1 MIKIVYS
8 FFITFSIFL
17 SFFCFEL
24 LAMETAKEDKSKIS
38 STRKRKREELPPG
51 QQQITSFFSKAL
63 PSSSLPQPRA
73 LIAHSSH
80 LTYPPSIPALPI
92 GGDTRASPFVAKAV
106 HPPSFSDELSS
117 SSSRTASLLPTVSDD
132 KTNRGTEKIT
142 FLRGTDD
149 HIRVFADLINSARER
164 IILASWKLGFI
175 PEDIFQAL
183 MKAKRNGVSLSFI
196 VNSIQ
201 RKETLEPFTDE
212 YDDDFEDSSFVIA
225 ETRSH
230 AKFLF
235 VDSQK
240 LVLGS
245 FNALGDSPEESE
257 DASFLIEGSIQQMW
271 PYFMRIRD
279 IYTELDEEE
288 TVDSIFGCIAAI
300 SSVRYGNR
308 NRFHLQRTL
317 SCGTRIHLLKTV
329 HDHEEFF
336 RLATPSNGHIT
347 IYSPFSFRDN
357 TLTRLEFL
365 QKRVPSGVKVTLK
378 VLPEFQPDL
387 TKLLERF
394 PSLKSHTHV
403 ESTNSHQKVI
413 ILGDET
419 LCIGSLNWLSAA
431 QSAASDYSNLELSL
445 VLQGPKAAE
454 IIREFR

>member
-329 HDHEEFF
+329 HFF
-336 RLATPSNGHIT
+336 RDTQGEDLQLHFVKDRAQNEVDFLIT
-347 IYSPFSFRDN
+347 KSRKPWVLIECKLKPQGIPKPLRYFSKM
-357 TLTRLEFL
+357 L
-365 QKRVPSGVKVTLK
+365 GVKKSFCVSFENCTMK
-378 VLPEFQPDL
+378 PEISAGTEFTEIP
-387 TKLLERF
+387 
-394 PSLKSHTHV
+394 
-403 ESTNSHQKVI
+403 
-413 ILGDET
+413 
-419 LCIGSLNWLSAA
+419 AA
-431 QSAASDYSNLELSL
+431 QFLSKL
-445 VLQGPKAAE
+445 V
-454 IIREFR
+454 